1 MGLEI
6 AVSPVHC
13 RDLNLLTMREPVLLL
28 SGQALD
34 SEGASGCLFLE
45 LLAER
50 GHNIV
55 DSVSSL
61 SVDNS
66 SYTLGTIR

>member
-1 MGLEI
+1 
-6 AVSPVHC
+6 
-13 RDLNLLTMREPVLLL
+13 MREPVLLL

-34 SEGASGCLFLE
+34 SEGASGGLLLE

-61 SVDNS
+61 PVDDS
-66 SYTLGTIR
+66 SHTLGTIR